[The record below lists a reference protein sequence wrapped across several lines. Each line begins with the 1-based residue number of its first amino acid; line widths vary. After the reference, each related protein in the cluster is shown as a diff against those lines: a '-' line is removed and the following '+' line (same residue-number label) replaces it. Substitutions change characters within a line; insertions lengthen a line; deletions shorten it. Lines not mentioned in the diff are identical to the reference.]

1 MSCTYIHTYIYIYIY
16 NERVLLTWQEIFGI
30 KRVKNI
36 GLNCSSQKKNIELYL
51 FGVIDFFMHSL
62 ERIYV
67 VVYNYNNS
75 IRS

>member
-36 GLNCSSQKKNIELYL
+36 GLNCSSQKKNIELY
-51 FGVIDFFMHSL
+51 FIWCNRFF
-62 ERIYV
+62 YV
-67 VVYNYNNS
+67 F
-75 IRS
+75 IRKNICVCE